1 MCTYVCV
8 CMNVRIIHKCVS
20 MYMHTF
26 AIYNAY
32 ANVVHTHFSAPL
44 PYTPH
49 THLNLPPTHT
59 QAWPDP
65 WVHVFDFETGKEIEC
80 LKVFFFS
87 LKRHMVAYAVSKKYF
102 KKMLCMVTDT
112 CVCIYTLLHTTAYT
126 LYYIPHTL
134 YPLSFTHTHI
144 HTLSL
149 SHAHTHTYHI
159 SHTAY
164 PLYLSLSHTHRAIP
178 HTSYLIP
185 VHSHT
190 HTHGALPHITYLI
203 PSLSHTHTHT
213 LTQGHHGHVWDV
225 AFAPDGE
232 NSQKALCP
240 V

>member
-44 PYTPH
+44 PYTPP

-112 CVCIYTLLHTTAYT
+112 CVCIHTLLHTTAYT

-149 SHAHTHTYHI
+149 SHTHTHTRTTYHIPHTLSISLSLTHTGPYHIPRTSYPYTVTHTHTGPYHI
-159 SHTAY
+159 SHTSY
-164 PLYLSLSHTHRAIP
+164 PLSLT
-178 HTSYLIP
+178 
-185 VHSHT
+185 HT
-190 HTHGALPHITYLI
+190 HTH
-203 PSLSHTHTHT
+203 SLRATTGMCGT
-213 LTQGHHGHVWDV
+213 
-225 AFAPDGE
+225 
-232 NSQKALCP
+232 
-240 V
+240 